1 MKEKKICIG
10 ITICLQEE
18 NESIWINGIKQNAIF
33 LARTLMNSEKNY
45 DVYIVN
51 ISDIK
56 ITNNL
61 GWDINKYKTVQ
72 FNEIKDKLDL
82 FIMLGGTIV
91 GDDFNYLKNRGCKIV
106 SYKCGNDY
114 IISMENILFNAREN
128 MRPVYNNVDEVWIIP
143 QMENTN
149 SEYWRVFFRTNVVT
163 IPFVWNP
170 MFLDDSIQELISKGI
185 NPFYKPSNKP
195 KRISVF
201 EPNINVYKF
210 LMYPMLIA
218 EDVYRINPELIEVI
232 RATNTTKVRTHP
244 ELVHLMMQLDI
255 VKDNKAS
262 FEDRFSTPWFL
273 SNYTDIVLSHQWEN
287 ALNYAYLDAVYM
299 KYPLVHNA
307 HLFKDA
313 GYYYEGFNIS
323 EGREKLLYALKEHDN
338 NLEEYE
344 EKSKKI
350 IHKYSSDNMDNVR
363 RYDELIEK
371 LLKKK
376 NKIILT
382 EKPVKEYHNICIES
396 IKNYC
401 NKYNYDFNYIDE
413 YKYDKTYTHIIY
425 INNESLILNQNIDI
439 KNFIND
445 KIDIINLGNYNNIM
459 IIKNDIKNDLYK
471 IIENKIRYY
480 ILNNNISISE
490 NDTYNQNDSL
500 ENELFLNKIK
510 KSDKD
515 LIFISSRIKDE
526 TIKNYIYNTIYNK
539 IYFNKSYLENNTDFN
554 NYLNN
559 EDFECFNPNKEI
571 AFVTLYTK
579 EILDEGK
586 EMEYNLKKYC
596 EKNNYTFYI
605 HRKSE
610 LEGKRHPCF
619 EKPYLLKKYLEK
631 HKYVIWVDSDI
642 VILDMV
648 YKIENLLNDNFDLI
662 SFKDYGENYNY
673 DKINSGI
680 LIFKNSLTSIDI
692 INNWIK
698 DIETKNA
705 VDIHGPTHGDQGI
718 LNDLIINYPNKYI
731 IKNNNE
737 INTPLDFLN
746 KNTKIIHFMGLYGFI
761 RHLILKYFNHL
772 TIKNK

>member
-1 MKEKKICIG
+1 MGEKKLCIG

-18 NESIWINGIKQNAIF
+18 NESVWINGIKQNAIF

-51 ISDIK
+51 ISNIK
-56 ITNNL
+56 ITNGL
-61 GWDINKYKTVQ
+61 GWDISKYKTVH
-72 FNEIKDKLDL
+72 FNEVKDKLDL
-82 FIMLGGTIV
+82 LIMLGGTLFS
-91 GDDFNYLKNRGCKIV
+91 DDFDYLKNRGCKTI

-114 IISMENILFNAREN
+114 IISMENILFNARED
-128 MRPVYNNVDEVWIIP
+128 MKPIYNNVDEVWIIP

-163 IPFVWNP
+163 IPFVWNS
-170 MFLDDSIQELISKGI
+170 MFLDNAIQELSNGGVD
-185 NPFYKPSNKP
+185 PFYKPSNNP

-218 EDVYRINPELIEVI
+218 EDAYRIDPESFGVI
-232 RATNTTKVRTHP
+232 RATNTTKVRKHP
-244 ELVHLMMQLDI
+244 ELIHLMKQLDI

-262 FEDRFSTPWFL
+262 FEDRFTTPWFL
-273 SNYTDIVLSHQWEN
+273 SKYTDVVLSHQWEN

-307 HLFKDA
+307 HLFKEA
-313 GYYYEGFNIS
+313 GYYYDGFNIS
-323 EGREKLLYALKEHDN
+323 DGREKLLYALKEHDN

-344 EKSKKI
+344 EKSKEI
-350 IHKYSSDNMDNVR
+350 INKYNSDNMNNVR
-363 RYDELIEK
+363 RYDELIENI
-371 LLKKK
+371 LKKR
-376 NKIILT
+376 NQIIVT
-382 EKPVKEYHNICIES
+382 EKPVKEYHNICIET

-401 NKYNYDFNYIDE
+401 DKYNIDFKYIDE

-425 INNESLILNQNIDI
+425 INNESLFLNNNKDIRCFIDG
-439 KNFIND
+439 KN
-445 KIDIINLGNYNNIM
+445 DIINLGNYNNIL
-459 IIKNDIKNDLYK
+459 IIKNDKKNDLCN
-471 IIENKIRYY
+471 IIENKNKYHI
-480 ILNNNISISE
+480 INNYTTISE

-510 KSDKD
+510 KSDEV
-515 LIFISSRIKDE
+515 LMFISSRIKDE
-526 TIKNYIYNTIYNK
+526 TIKNYVYNTIYNK
-539 IYFNKSYLENNTDFN
+539 IYFNKDYLENNIDYSK
-554 NYLNN
+554 YLNN
-559 EDFECFNPNKEI
+559 EDVEYFNPNKDI

-586 EMEYNLKKYC
+586 EMEFNLKTYC
-596 EKNNYTFYI
+596 KKNDYTFYI
-605 HRKSE
+605 HRISE
-610 LEGKRHPCF
+610 LDGKRHPCF
-619 EKPYLLKKYLEK
+619 EKPNLLKKYLEK

-673 DKINSGI
+673 NKINSGI

-718 LNDLIINYPNKYI
+718 LNDLIINYPDKYI

-737 INTPLDFLN
+737 FNTPFEFIN
-746 KNTKIIHFMGLYGFI
+746 QYTKYLHVMGIYGFV
-761 RHLILKYFNHL
+761 RQILLNYFNKI